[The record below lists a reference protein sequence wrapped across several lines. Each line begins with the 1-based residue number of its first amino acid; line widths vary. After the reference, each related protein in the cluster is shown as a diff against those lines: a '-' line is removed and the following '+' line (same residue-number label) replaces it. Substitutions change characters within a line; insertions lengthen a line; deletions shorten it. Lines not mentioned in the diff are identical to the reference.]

1 MKKIYINPNQKNY
14 KNNKKAYSAIGISQ
28 QKIYEAQSHQQEFL
42 LVGTDIFLW
51 LQVKLFVNMVP
62 CYMELDR

>member
-14 KNNKKAYSAIGISQ
+14 KNNKNDYSDIGILQ
-28 QKIYEAQSHQQEFL
+28 QKIYEAQSHHQEFL